1 MKILIIC
8 IGNSCR
14 SQMAEGFLKHYR
26 KDWAV
31 KSAGLSPTRLNPLA
45 MTVMKEKE
53 IDISNQKSK
62 GLDDL
67 LGKSFDYIITVY
79 DNARESCP
87 VFLSET
93 KNIHWSF
100 EDPARVTGSL
110 EQKLVVFRKVR
121 DKIEKKILK
130 FLEESK

>member
-8 IGNSCR
+8 TGNSCR
-14 SQMAEGFLKHYR
+14 SQMAEGFLKHYK

-45 MTVMKEKE
+45 MIVMKEKG

-62 GLDDL
+62 GLGDL
-67 LGKSFDYIITVY
+67 LGKSF
-79 DNARESCP
+79 
-87 VFLSET
+87 
-93 KNIHWSF
+93 
-100 EDPARVTGSL
+100 EDPTRATGSL

-121 DKIEKKILK
+121 DKIEKKILN